1 MSVRGDTDGS
11 DIGRVRTLC
20 ALSYTWRFIRTDNC
34 SVAIY
39 VIRQVTSFKGIHMY
53 IGGGILG
60 TILVV
65 LLVVWL
71 VRRV

>member
-1 MSVRGDTDGS
+1 
-11 DIGRVRTLC
+11 
-20 ALSYTWRFIRTDNC
+20 
-34 SVAIY
+34 
-39 VIRQVTSFKGIHMY
+39 MY

-65 LLVVWL
+65 LLIVWL